1 MTKILGSLRR
11 SSFTEAEVVL
21 ATGVYL
27 TFRLDANKQPFKE
40 NLVEVKRFRMGSAPG
55 DFIVVDPRLL
65 RSARQEA
72 CRAIIAHRATII
84 RLPEPVE
91 QRYRKP
97 HQLSFMF
104 AI

>member
-11 SSFTEAEVVL
+11 ADCAEAEVVL

-27 TFRLDANKQPFKE
+27 TFRLETWKSPTKW
-40 NLVEVKRFRMGSAPG
+40 NLVEVNRARKGSKHG
-55 DFIVVDPRLL
+55 DSILVDAGLL

-72 CRAIIAHRATII
+72 YRAIMAHRATMG
-84 RLPEPVE
+84 RLPPPIEE
-91 QRYRKP
+91 RYRKP

-104 AI
+104 AM